1 LQQVL
6 DARNVEKREK
16 IYKEWR
22 ASQVERDL
30 ENCHPRWPE
39 EKRYLEGELERIRR
53 NTRGTYFRNAWNIID
68 WITHIAVLMVVITRA
83 ITVLWKD
90 ENSDKIH
97 PKVFAISLILIWM
110 RLMKAC
116 RAFKALGPFIT
127 LLGHVVEDT
136 LKFAFLY
143 FEFFI
148 PYCCAFWIIFGG
160 PENAAIMEAQG
171 KSSDGWKHFND
182 LVYSVFEITLVGNYP
197 WEALLAIDRLMAQ
210 FLVGT
215 YLAMSAVVCLN
226 LYIALM
232 SDTFARVYENAK
244 ANAIM
249 QQAMQILN
257 IERTLSKKKLQK
269 VKKFIAIECAPQEV
283 YCANEE
289 TEQGPRNR
297 NAAVIHHVDTVTEVL
312 KEMIRETRTDIS
324 EISKQ
329 VGRTN
334 GPRTQASSEIMAQK
348 EAREW
353 REKQDKKT
361 LEIMNAIGDLRKSQE
376 MMMRFLRRQ
385 SSISSQGDPGEL
397 LKIESL
403 STLKKKKKKKDS
415 DNLERSTSE
424 PTGEGTLKKKSKK
437 ETKKK
442 E

>member
-1 LQQVL
+1 
-6 DARNVEKREK
+6 
-16 IYKEWR
+16 
-22 ASQVERDL
+22 
-30 ENCHPRWPE
+30 
-39 EKRYLEGELERIRR
+39 
-53 NTRGTYFRNAWNIID
+53 
-68 WITHIAVLMVVITRA
+68 M
-83 ITVLWKD
+83 
-90 ENSDKIH
+90 
-97 PKVFAISLILIWM
+97 
-110 RLMKAC
+110 
-116 RAFKALGPFIT
+116 
-127 LLGHVVEDT
+127 
-136 LKFAFLY
+136 
-143 FEFFI
+143 
-148 PYCCAFWIIFGG
+148 
-160 PENAAIMEAQG
+160 
-171 KSSDGWKHFND
+171 
-182 LVYSVFEITLVGNYP
+182 
-197 WEALLAIDRLMAQ
+197 
-210 FLVGT
+210 
-215 YLAMSAVVCLN
+215 
-226 LYIALM
+226 
-232 SDTFARVYENAK
+232 
-244 ANAIM
+244 
-249 QQAMQILN
+249 
-257 IERTLSKKKLQK
+257 
-269 VKKFIAIECAPQEV
+269 
-283 YCANEE
+283 
-289 TEQGPRNR
+289 
-297 NAAVIHHVDTVTEVL
+297 IHHVDTVTEVL